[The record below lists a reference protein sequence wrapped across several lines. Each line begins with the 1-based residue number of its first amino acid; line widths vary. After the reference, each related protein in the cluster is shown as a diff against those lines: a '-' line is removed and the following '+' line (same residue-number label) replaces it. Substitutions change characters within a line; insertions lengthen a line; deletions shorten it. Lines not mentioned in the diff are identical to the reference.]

1 MPKKACCCVIPST
14 CQWCDREY
22 YGQSG
27 PSYYNDVSG
36 TLTTELP
43 SIGHPWVQRYRN
55 FSGFCGY
62 KHYRTPAPTPM
73 PRAYYADNQNYY
85 GDIYPAW
92 FNSINMSQ
100 SVRDETTDES
110 NAYFKFLFELKV
122 EKKNQEGGYETIVD
136 IDWEG
141 YGSNLRPHPDACRS
155 YNLASYEFK
164 GSDICNVFYDEFKIG
179 DICDV
184 DFAKMPRG
192 PWPYRLVCREDDIDN
207 PDPLPTNADRD
218 GAKYLS
224 NYGTAFGVEDCP
236 VDCPLMSNYLPEG
249 QTPDETKL
257 KFFYWLDPYARYTTP
272 EWDVEDFKTKLS
284 RKLSL
289 HCLVPTKNTN
299 NYSGCGGGGGPSFG
313 PTESSNFCHYI
324 PSQGNGFGEWC
335 FGMDLEAS
343 SEIAALESAGF
354 NWSNGREEKGLWI
367 NKTPTNALRVLF
379 TLDHSDMEPGR
390 VFRVFRDWDVQNG
403 ANSPLEWDNNDDGE
417 FRITFKQKVTELAFS
432 GLGCDCPFNNCG
444 RFPIC
449 NDPREPG
456 CHDYQT
462 DFIECWTDKVSFTER
477 GPMIIEM
484 WTEGINTG
492 AQVSDDGQILAKYS
506 GNACTG
512 LIMFACRGDNG
523 GVSLSETTTRF
534 PNIERL
540 PGYSDDGSCAIAE
553 HSYMNTKGD
562 QPFSQGAIYSVIT
575 ARYRNKYLPVTVAT
589 DFNSQYCVN
598 YTGFLCNPDQNN
610 ETGLLDGIYP
620 YGVVDCHPDP
630 SRSQSGGY
638 NCSEG
643 ANSNPPYC
651 DLCYHNHVYEVPGIS
666 LRPWPTSVY
675 IPKCFFECGK
685 CPSIKKCC
693 VLCQGV
699 PNFTGGGIDVDTG
712 DGENPPP
719 PCNCDCDNG
728 RCGNRNFT
736 SANFLA
742 RNESLYGPP
751 TYPNTTCT
759 NSITPDCDGGGQG
772 GVFPWCVTNTS
783 PGYLGLF
790 SSQIWF
796 SGANVSTSIY
806 GGVGPRACWGKNTDE
821 CLACGLNKLCPAGN
835 AIGAGFLDGTNI
847 TWRNSLCR
855 KVYARDEEPISKII
869 PTNLMGNLH
878 FACGGTGTDCGDM
891 RYTSECTVQNADN
904 NNYPPQGG
912 MAIPGRKWV
921 VYTKPYTKSKLGF
934 WAHETKYITQGINGC
949 RVPTYIKINSKG
961 PIEE

>member
-1 MPKKACCCVIPST
+1 
-14 CQWCDREY
+14 
-22 YGQSG
+22 
-27 PSYYNDVSG
+27 
-36 TLTTELP
+36 
-43 SIGHPWVQRYRN
+43 
-55 FSGFCGY
+55 
-62 KHYRTPAPTPM
+62 
-73 PRAYYADNQNYY
+73 
-85 GDIYPAW
+85 
-92 FNSINMSQ
+92 
-100 SVRDETTDES
+100 
-110 NAYFKFLFELKV
+110 
-122 EKKNQEGGYETIVD
+122 
-136 IDWEG
+136 
-141 YGSNLRPHPDACRS
+141 
-155 YNLASYEFK
+155 
-164 GSDICNVFYDEFKIG
+164 
-179 DICDV
+179 
-184 DFAKMPRG
+184 
-192 PWPYRLVCREDDIDN
+192 
-207 PDPLPTNADRD
+207 
-218 GAKYLS
+218 
-224 NYGTAFGVEDCP
+224 
-236 VDCPLMSNYLPEG
+236 
-249 QTPDETKL
+249 
-257 KFFYWLDPYARYTTP
+257 
-272 EWDVEDFKTKLS
+272 
-284 RKLSL
+284 
-289 HCLVPTKNTN
+289 
-299 NYSGCGGGGGPSFG
+299 
-313 PTESSNFCHYI
+313 
-324 PSQGNGFGEWC
+324 
-335 FGMDLEAS
+335 
-343 SEIAALESAGF
+343 
-354 NWSNGREEKGLWI
+354 
-367 NKTPTNALRVLF
+367 
-379 TLDHSDMEPGR
+379 
-390 VFRVFRDWDVQNG
+390 
-403 ANSPLEWDNNDDGE
+403 
-417 FRITFKQKVTELAFS
+417 
-432 GLGCDCPFNNCG
+432 
-444 RFPIC
+444 
-449 NDPREPG
+449 
-456 CHDYQT
+456 
-462 DFIECWTDKVSFTER
+462 
-477 GPMIIEM
+477 
-484 WTEGINTG
+484 
-492 AQVSDDGQILAKYS
+492 
-506 GNACTG
+506 
-512 LIMFACRGDNG
+512 
-523 GVSLSETTTRF
+523 
-534 PNIERL
+534 
-540 PGYSDDGSCAIAE
+540 
-553 HSYMNTKGD
+553 MNTKGD

-675 IPKCFFECGK
+675 ISKCFFECGK

-693 VLCQGV
+693 VLCPGV